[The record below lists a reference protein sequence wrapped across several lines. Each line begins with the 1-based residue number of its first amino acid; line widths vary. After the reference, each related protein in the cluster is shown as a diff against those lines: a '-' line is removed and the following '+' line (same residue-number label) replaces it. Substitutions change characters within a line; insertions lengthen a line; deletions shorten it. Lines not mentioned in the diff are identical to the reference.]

1 VSLPLFDGYH
11 SLSCTHPFSLLAIHE
26 LVTKPLSVNQHR
38 LFLMHAHAHR
48 IFSALRGRNH
58 LQAHTMNK
66 NDSATF
72 IIHMIILA
80 ATVTHHHHPFI
91 AASSQR
97 SNCDP
102 PDASSGTQCFT
113 FCSLTSRHS
122 EMSGLGFLSL
132 FSTHCLLSRGLTI
145 VDTARAD
152 LPPSGRSAS
161 TLNDPEDQ
169 PRAPDVLVHAAPCRG
184 PTHTCTEVIH
194 SRPPIPCAVNGRQ
207 SHGRGSRNVSHGSV
221 VSRSLQPS

>member
-132 FSTHCLLSRGLTI
+132 FSTHCLLSRGLRMT
-145 VDTARAD
+145 
-152 LPPSGRSAS
+152 PPAQRKA
-161 TLNDPEDQ
+161 
-169 PRAPDVLVHAAPCRG
+169 VLWDC
-184 PTHTCTEVIH
+184 CWH
-194 SRPPIPCAVNGRQ
+194 SRAWSNPCHVPVQHTGHHPADRVHGMICMAQ
-207 SHGRGSRNVSHGSV
+207 YSSHFCS
-221 VSRSLQPS
+221 